1 MKLAILTGRA
11 IKIFRSYFLILSF
24 QFTVSQDSVA
34 GINVANQTIS
44 AHSRANHFTKQ
55 TIDDFLK
62 ETVSQQ
68 PLAVKAHFNILAR
81 TDNPDA
87 YQDLK
92 SKESTVVRKMDATP
106 NIEGP
111 GAPQPFWAGIQG
123 NEANFPYNETL
134 LSFLEPCCSFLNF
147 ETIQKSSTSP
157 IGMRLGERLYG
168 RPLKV
173 DISDESLKKGPCVN
187 RNKFILGASGSGKS
201 FFTNHVLHS
210 YHQQGSPI
218 LLIDVRH
225 SYQGLCKLLK
235 GCYFTYDS
243 SDPFCFNPF
252 LIANYTEVSKDKK
265 ESLKTLM
272 LALWKNYGQSY
283 SRNEGITLSN
293 GIVQAS
299 ARNTLTYKVN
309 SSVNST
315 SQQLYNNALSLIALR
330 GVNTSSN
337 WEKLSYGQSASDS
350 YQDSYL
356 KDKIQNQN

>member
-44 AHSRANHFTKQ
+44 THSRANHFTKQ
-55 TIDDFLK
+55 T
-62 ETVSQQ
+62 
-68 PLAVKAHFNILAR
+68 
-81 TDNPDA
+81 
-87 YQDLK
+87 
-92 SKESTVVRKMDATP
+92 
-106 NIEGP
+106 
-111 GAPQPFWAGIQG
+111 
-123 NEANFPYNETL
+123 
-134 LSFLEPCCSFLNF
+134 
-147 ETIQKSSTSP
+147 

-173 DISDESLKKGPCVN
+173 DISDESLKKDPCVN

-210 YHQQGSPI
+210 YHQQGLPI
-218 LLIDVRH
+218 LLIDVGH

-265 ESLKTLM
+265 ECLKTLM

-299 ARNTLTYKVN
+299 ARNTLTCKVN
-309 SSVNST
+309 SSVNSS